1 MAIKRFKEAA
11 TMERRLRFGL
21 PKGSLQEATLRLM
34 KAAGWE
40 VHIEGRS
47 HFPRVNDPEIQAI
60 LLRAQE
66 IPRYVAEGVLDAGI
80 TGYDQIVENGVEGQV
95 VEVADFVYSKQ
106 GLGKVRLV
114 IAVHNDSP
122 YQRVEDL
129 QGKRIA
135 TELPNTVRRFL
146 EARGVQ
152 AQVEFSWG
160 STEAKVPEL
169 VDAIADVTE
178 TGATLRANNL
188 RIIETVLES
197 TTRLIANPKAWAD
210 EWKRRKIRHMAL
222 LLQGALMA
230 QQKVGLKLNVAKKDL
245 GRVLRE
251 LPAMKAPTISPLAD
265 EEWVAIEV
273 IVDEMQ
279 VRDLIPR
286 LKESGARDI
295 IEYPLNKVVP

>member
-1 MAIKRFKEAA
+1 
-11 TMERRLRFGL
+11 MERQLRLGI

-34 KAAGWE
+34 RMAGWE

-47 HFPRVNDPEIQAI
+47 HFPRINDPEIQAI

-80 TGYDQIVENGVEGQV
+80 TGYDQIVENDVESQV
-95 VEVADFVYSKQ
+95 VQVSEFVYSKQ
-106 GLGKVRLV
+106 GLGKVKLV

-129 QGKRIA
+129 KGKRIA
-135 TELPNTVRRFL
+135 TELPNTVRKFL
-146 EARGVQ
+146 QQRSVDARI
-152 AQVEFSWG
+152 EFSWG
-160 STEAKVPEL
+160 ATEAKVPEL

-188 RIIETVLES
+188 RIIETILES
-197 TTRLIANPKAWAD
+197 TTRLIANPNSWQD
-210 EWKRRKIRHMAL
+210 EWKQRKIRHMAL
-222 LLQGALMA
+222 LLQGALLA
-230 QQKVGLKLNVAKKDL
+230 QQKVGLKLNVSRADL
-245 GRVLRE
+245 PKVLSV

-265 EEWVAIEV
+265 EDWIAIEV
-273 IVDEMQ
+273 IVDELQ
-279 VRDLIPR
+279 VRELIPQLR
-286 LKESGARDI
+286 EAGARDI

>member
-1 MAIKRFKEAA
+1 
-11 TMERRLRFGL
+11 MERQLRLGI

-34 KAAGWE
+34 RMAGWE

-47 HFPRVNDPEIQAI
+47 HFPRINDPEIQAI

-80 TGYDQIVENGVEGQV
+80 TGYDQIVENDVESQV
-95 VEVADFVYSKQ
+95 VQVSEFVYSKQ
-106 GLGKVRLV
+106 GLGKVKLV

-129 QGKRIA
+129 KGKRIA
-135 TELPNTVRRFL
+135 TELPNTVRKFL
-146 EARGVQ
+146 QRRGVD
-152 AQVEFSWG
+152 ARIEFSWG
-160 STEAKVPEL
+160 ATEAKVPEL

-188 RIIETVLES
+188 RIIETILES
-197 TTRLIANPKAWAD
+197 TTRLIANPNSWQD
-210 EWKRRKIRHMAL
+210 EWKQRKIRHMAL
-222 LLQGALMA
+222 LLQGALLA
-230 QQKVGLKLNVAKKDL
+230 QQKVGLKLNVSRADL
-245 GRVLRE
+245 PKVLSV

-273 IVDEMQ
+273 IVDELQ
-279 VRDLIPR
+279 VRELIPQLR
-286 LKESGARDI
+286 EAGARDI

>member
-47 HFPRVNDPEIQAI
+47 HFPRINDPEIQAI

-210 EWKRRKIRHMAL
+210 EWKQRKIRHMAL

>member
-1 MAIKRFKEAA
+1 
-11 TMERRLRFGL
+11 MERQLRLGI

-34 KAAGWE
+34 RMAGWE

-47 HFPRVNDPEIQAI
+47 HFPRINDPEIQAI

-80 TGYDQIVENGVEGQV
+80 TGYDQIVENGVEDQV
-95 VEVADFVYSKQ
+95 IQVAEFVYSKQ

-129 QGKRIA
+129 EGKRIA
-135 TELPNTVRRFL
+135 TELPNTVRKFL
-146 EARGVQ
+146 QQRGVN
-152 AQVEFSWG
+152 ARVEFSWG
-160 STEAKVPEL
+160 ATEAKVPEL

-188 RIIETVLES
+188 RIIETILES
-197 TTRLIANPKAWAD
+197 TTRLIANPQSWQD
-210 EWKRRKIRHMAL
+210 EWKQRKIRHMAL

-230 QQKVGLKLNVAKKDL
+230 QQKVGLKLNVSRADL
-245 GRVLRE
+245 PKVLSV

-265 EEWVAIEV
+265 EDWVAIEV
-273 IVDEMQ
+273 IVDELQ
-279 VRDLIPR
+279 VRELIPQ
-286 LKESGARDI
+286 LKEAGARDI

>member
-1 MAIKRFKEAA
+1 M
-11 TMERRLRFGL
+11 TQRLRLGL

-34 KAAGWE
+34 RMAGWE
-40 VHIEGRS
+40 VQVEGRS
-47 HFPRVNDPEIQAI
+47 HFPRINDPEIQAI

-80 TGYDQIVENGVEGQV
+80 TGYDQVVENDVEDQV
-95 VEVADFVYSKQ
+95 VMVEEFVYSKQ

-129 QGKRIA
+129 EGKRIA
-135 TELPNTVRRFL
+135 TELPNTVRKFL
-146 EARGVQ
+146 QSRGVS
-152 AQVEFSWG
+152 AKVEFSWG
-160 STEAKVPEL
+160 ATEAKVPEL
-169 VDAIADVTE
+169 VDAIADITE
-178 TGATLRANNL
+178 TGSTLRANNL

-197 TTRLIANPKAWAD
+197 TTRLIANPQAWQD
-210 EWKRRKIRHMAL
+210 PWKQRKIHHLAL
-222 LLQGALMA
+222 LLQGALVA
-230 QQKVGLKLNVAKKDL
+230 QQKVGLKLNAPRSAL
-245 GRVLRE
+245 HQVLQV

-273 IVDEMQ
+273 IVDELQ
-279 VRDLIPR
+279 VRELIPR
-286 LKESGARDI
+286 LKEAGARDI

>member
-1 MAIKRFKEAA
+1 MAN
-11 TMERRLRFGL
+11 RLRLGI

-34 KAAGWE
+34 RMAGWE
-40 VHIEGRS
+40 VQIEGRS
-47 HFPRVNDPEIQAI
+47 HFPRINDPEIQAI

-80 TGYDQIVENGVEGQV
+80 TGYDQIVENGVEDQV
-95 VEVADFVYSKQ
+95 VEVAEFIYSKQ

-129 QGKRIA
+129 EGKRIA
-135 TELPNTVRRFL
+135 TELPNTVKKFL
-146 EARGVQ
+146 QQRGVN
-152 AQVEFSWG
+152 ARVEFSWG
-160 STEAKVPEL
+160 ATEAKVPEL

-188 RIIETVLES
+188 RIIETILES
-197 TTRLIANPKAWAD
+197 TTRLIANPKAWQD
-210 EWKRRKIRHMAL
+210 DWKQRKIRHLAL

-230 QQKVGLKLNVAKKDL
+230 QQKVGLKLNVARADL
-245 GRVLRE
+245 PKVLAV

-265 EEWVAIEV
+265 EDWVAIEV
-273 IVDEMQ
+273 IVDELQ
-279 VRDLIPR
+279 VRDLIPQ
-286 LKESGARDI
+286 LKEAGARDI

>member
-1 MAIKRFKEAA
+1 MAIKRFKEAT

-47 HFPRVNDPEIQAI
+47 HFPRINDPEIQAI

-80 TGYDQIVENGVEGQV
+80 TGYDQIVENDVERQV

-114 IAVHNDSP
+114 IAVHNDSS

-197 TTRLIANPKAWAD
+197 TTRLIANPKAWVD
-210 EWKRRKIRHMAL
+210 EWKQRKIRHMAL

-230 QQKVGLKLNVAKKDL
+230 QQKVGLKMNVAKKDL

-251 LPAMKAPTISPLAD
+251 LPAMKAPTVSPLAD

>member
-1 MAIKRFKEAA
+1 MAN
-11 TMERRLRFGL
+11 RLRLGI

-34 KAAGWE
+34 KMAGWE
-40 VHIEGRS
+40 VQIEGRS
-47 HFPRVNDPEIQAI
+47 HFPRINDLEIQAI

-80 TGYDQIVENGVEGQV
+80 TGYDQIVENGVEDQV
-95 VEVADFVYSKQ
+95 VEVAEFVYSKQ

-129 QGKRIA
+129 EGKRIA
-135 TELPNTVRRFL
+135 TELPNTVKKFL
-146 EARGVQ
+146 QQRGVN
-152 AQVEFSWG
+152 ARVEFSWG
-160 STEAKVPEL
+160 ATEAKVPEL

-188 RIIETVLES
+188 RIIETILES
-197 TTRLIANPKAWAD
+197 TTRLIANPKAWQD
-210 EWKRRKIRHMAL
+210 EWKQRKICHLAL

-230 QQKVGLKLNVAKKDL
+230 QQKVGLKLNVARVDL
-245 GRVLRE
+245 PKVLKV

-265 EEWVAIEV
+265 EDWVAIEV
-273 IVDEMQ
+273 IVDELQ
-279 VRDLIPR
+279 VRELIPQ
-286 LKESGARDI
+286 LKEAGARDI